1 MKDPAN
7 GEFTGSLRPVLAILS
22 PSEYNRNG
30 KRPSRPSAPVQ
41 PRSSNDMR
49 RDRHRLSVRRVAPGL
64 QPKEEH
70 LRRRFLICVM
80 CVISA
85 LVGLPFTASAAAP
98 NIGRIS
104 ATSYVDLAG
113 SESFPLCGQYGFA
126 NVGVSYSGFGPDLG
140 GAGSGALELSISGP
154 ITTFIGTVSINGD
167 SASVE
172 GLAAMICTTEGS
184 AILYGDA
191 SVNVDGEFLC
201 GNLSGSLTDGVHRNQ
216 GRLSLLLSG
225 FGACDL

>member
-1 MKDPAN
+1 MCVV
-7 GEFTGSLRPVLAILS
+7 T
-22 PSEYNRNG
+22 
-30 KRPSRPSAPVQ
+30 
-41 PRSSNDMR
+41 
-49 RDRHRLSVRRVAPGL
+49 
-64 QPKEEH
+64 KEEC
-70 LRRRFLICVM
+70 LRRRFLM
-80 CVISA
+80 CLTI
-85 LVGLPFTASAAAP
+85 LVVTLFAFPFTASAAVP

-126 NVGVSYSGFGPDLG
+126 NVGVSYSGVGPDLR

-154 ITTFIGTVSINGD
+154 ITTFIGTVSIKGE

-191 SVNVDGEFLC
+191 SINVDGDFLC
-201 GNLSGSLTDGVHRNQ
+201 DSLSGSLNDGVHRNQ
-216 GRLSLLLSG
+216 GRLSLTMSG
-225 FGACDL
+225 FSACAPV